1 MAELRPKRTVFLIDD
16 NETILDV
23 LGQILEK
30 RDYHVLTARSARE
43 AEEVWRLNRLTI
55 NAVVSDK
62 WLSEKENST
71 AILKLFQQDSPDVP
85 IILMTGYPLQD
96 QEERSRVCEGINYL
110 PKPFSP
116 SDLFQALDFLIGK

>member
-1 MAELRPKRTVFLIDD
+1 MEARHKRTVFLIDD

-30 RDYHVLTARSARE
+30 RNYVVLTARTAQE
-43 AEEVWRLNRLTI
+43 AGLVWRANRGSI
-55 NAVVSDK
+55 QAVVSDK

-71 AILKLFQQDSPDVP
+71 ALLKEFQLDSPDIP